1 MCYTSKG
8 LRVIMDEF
16 VVRGNLFELYGGL
29 LNENQRKVY
38 EYHVMDDMSFTE
50 IGEELGVTRQAAQEL
65 FRRADKKLQSIEET
79 LGLQHKLVS
88 IREKAERIF
97 DLSGDDSIRALA
109 GEIIDGV

>member
-1 MCYTSKG
+1 
-8 LRVIMDEF
+8 MDEF

-65 FRRADKKLQSIEET
+65 FRRADKKLQSTE
-79 LGLQHKLVS
+79 VS

-97 DLSGDDSIRALA
+97 DLSGDDAIRALA